1 MPPVLDALK
10 IFLGAPPVAQAAKGL
25 LVFGDLNS
33 TGYVSQ
39 GYRFQIPTL
48 RSQSNGEK
56 NTFAD
61 NIRRFLVSY
70 EADTNLQF
78 VFRRDSDYL
87 AEVKAYDTDTRRL
100 ATNEWT
106 RMVRNERT
114 LRYLEGIKNRTLN
127 RNHLYLFVSKKIN
140 KNPPRLAGTKNLERF
155 NREILEEHA
164 RLFRESA
171 NLAST
176 SLGDYGKFSEMGDL
190 DYFALYRK
198 WYRPTLANE
207 LEPDL
212 AGSYLP
218 FQSLTRQC
226 WASGC
231 RGNRTF
237 GFTMDNHFHQMLVL
251 SRAPNKTYLG
261 ISDYLTRLD
270 FQEYTIVVNVRPIP
284 VNKEIDREENKLERI
299 QSDYMAEG
307 KYRLRN
313 RMERLQEKLDALARG
328 DTFPFYMDFI
338 IHVWASTEDELLT
351 RVAKVKEA
359 IESMNRAQWSEP
371 NLPTTAQNL
380 FYQSTPGWA
389 WGNYTFRELYMKDE
403 NLAHILPL
411 SSTPT
416 AQLDGAEVLFDGED
430 GGLVGIKFQIDGTPQ
445 NGTCIGRSRAGK
457 SALIC
462 EILSQSECFFDYSF
476 IVDEGDSYATYAQ
489 TMKTQSIIFS
499 PDADITLNYF
509 DTQGT
514 PLTGQQLTFAKT
526 LASRMAGSAASEET
540 LQVRQSLLAHY
551 IQVAYQNA
559 YRHWLS
565 KDSAREYEVAREA
578 LAVVTYRREKC
589 PFGTEMIE
597 AWSDLKDWQVREAD
611 KYEEF
616 VGQLTEEEVTNF
628 LKEPETR
635 HLVMRQA
642 FSHFTRSEFPIHST
656 LLQTMSV
663 YREKSHNQETISNLC
678 ALLKEWSY
686 QGSNGKT
693 FDGFSNQDFKGKL
706 TVFELGRISEAA
718 THLKNLSG
726 FLVANYIRQHIVSL
740 PRRQRKRVI
749 FEEAA
754 RFMGID
760 GGEKVMAEMYAQLP
774 KFNSWILSVVQ
785 QYGRFKES
793 KIANAVFGNSNQHYL
808 LAQKSPE
815 DVDDLGHR
823 IGLPQTTKE
832 SILGH
837 KMPQMIK
844 TRPRYSSF
852 TFYQVDERRP
862 LIVNTRNI
870 SSPEMLYV
878 SSSTPAEYDERQRT
892 LKKYT
897 SVLDGI
903 IAESAKTN
911 PQKENP

>member
-1 MPPVLDALK
+1 MPALDALK

-25 LVFGDLNS
+25 LVFGDIDNS
-33 TGYVSQ
+33 GYVSQ
-39 GYRFQIPTL
+39 GYKLQVPTM
-48 RSQSNGEK
+48 RGQSNGEK

-61 NIRRFLVSY
+61 SIRRLLVSY
-70 EADTNLQF
+70 EPDTRLQF

-87 AEVKAYDTDTRRL
+87 TEIKAYDADTRRL

-114 LRYLEGIKNRTLN
+114 LRYLDGIKNRTLN
-127 RNHLYLFVSKKIN
+127 RNHLYLFVSKKID
-140 KNPPRLAGTKNLERF
+140 KNPPRLSGKKSLEKF
-155 NREILEEHA
+155 NREVLEEHA

-171 NLAST
+171 SFAAT
-176 SLGDYGKFSEMGDL
+176 SFGDYGRFTEMADL

-198 WYRPTLANE
+198 WYRPSLANE

-212 AGSYLP
+212 QNIYLP
-218 FQSLTRQC
+218 FQSLTRQS

-231 RGNRTF
+231 RGNRSF
-237 GFTMDNHFHQMLVL
+237 GFTMDSHYHQILVL
-251 SRAPNKTYLG
+251 SRAPNRTYLG

-270 FQEYTIVVNVRPIP
+270 FQDYTIVVNVRPFP
-284 VNKEIDREENKLERI
+284 VSKEIDREENKLERI
-299 QSDYMAEG
+299 QSDYLSEG
-307 KYRLRN
+307 KYRLRS
-313 RMERLQEKLDALARG
+313 RMERLHEKLDALSRG
-328 DTFPFYMDFI
+328 DTFPFYIDFI
-338 IHVWASTEDELLT
+338 IHIWGSTEDELLT
-351 RVAKVKEA
+351 RVSKVKEA
-359 IESMNRAQWSEP
+359 VESMNRAQWSEP
-371 NLPTTAQNL
+371 NLPATAQNL

-403 NLAHILPL
+403 NLAHLLPL
-411 SSTPT
+411 ASTPT
-416 AQLDGAEVLFDGED
+416 GQLEGSEVLFDGED
-430 GGLVGIKFQIDGTPQ
+430 GGLIGIKFQIDGTPQ

-462 EILSQSECFFDYSF
+462 ELLSQSECFFEYSF
-476 IVDEGDSYATYAQ
+476 LVDEGDSYATYAQ
-489 TMKTQSIIFS
+489 TMDTQSIIFS

-540 LQVRQSLLAHY
+540 LQVRQGLLAHY

-578 LAVVTYRREKC
+578 LAVARFRKELC
-589 PFGTEMIE
+589 PVGTEMIE
-597 AWSDLKDWQVREAD
+597 AWSDLKDWRVREAA

-616 VGQLTEEEVTNF
+616 VGKITEEEVTNF

-635 HLVMRQA
+635 HFVMRHA
-642 FSHFTRSEFPIHST
+642 FSHFSMSEFPIHSS
-656 LLQTMSV
+656 LIQTMSV
-663 YREKSHNQETISNLC
+663 YRERSHNQETISNLC

-686 QGSNGKT
+686 QGSNGKL
-693 FDGFSNQDFKGKL
+693 FDGFSNQNFKGKL

-726 FLVANYIRQHIVSL
+726 FLVANYIRQHIVSM
-740 PRRQRKRVI
+740 PRRHRKRVI

-760 GGEKVMAEMYAQLP
+760 GGEKVMSEMYAQLP

-815 DVDDLGHR
+815 DVDDLGAR
-823 IGLPQTTKE
+823 IGLPRTAKE

-844 TRPRYSSF
+844 TKPRYSSF
-852 TFYQVDERRP
+852 TYYQVDERRP
-862 LIVNTRNI
+862 IIVNTRNI

-903 IAESAKTN
+903 LAETGKAAAK
-911 PQKENP
+911 KEES

>member
-10 IFLGAPPVAQAAKGL
+10 IFLGAPPVAQAAGGL
-25 LVFGDLNS
+25 LVFGDVDNS
-33 TGYVSQ
+33 GYVSQ
-39 GYRFQIPTL
+39 GYKLQVPNMQ
-48 RSQSNGEK
+48 SQSNGEK
-56 NTFAD
+56 NSFAD
-61 NIRRFLVSY
+61 HVRRFLVSY
-70 EADTNLQF
+70 EADTHLQF
-78 VFRRDSDYL
+78 IFRRDSNYMS
-87 AEVKAYDTDTRRL
+87 EIRAYDNDTRNL

-127 RNHLYLFVSKKIN
+127 RNHLYLFISKKFN
-140 KNPPRLAGTKNLERF
+140 KNPPRLAGKARLEIF
-155 NREILEEHA
+155 NRQILEEHA
-164 RLFRESA
+164 RLFKEGA
-171 NLAST
+171 NFAAS
-176 SLGDYGKFSEMGDL
+176 SLGDYGRLVEMADL
-190 DYFALYRK
+190 DYFALYRR
-198 WYRPTLANE
+198 WYNPSLAQE
-207 LEPDL
+207 AECED
-212 AGSYLP
+212 AYLP
-218 FQSLTRQC
+218 FQSLTRQT
-226 WASGC
+226 WRSGC
-231 RGNRTF
+231 RGNRSF
-237 GFTMDNHFHQMLVL
+237 GFTMDNHYHQMLVL
-251 SRAPNKTYLG
+251 DRAPNKTYPG

-270 FQEYTIVVNVRPIP
+270 FQDYALVVNVRPIS
-284 VNKEIDREENKLERI
+284 VGQEIDREENKLERI
-299 QSDYMAEG
+299 QSDYLAEG

-313 RMERLQEKLDALARG
+313 RMERLQEKLDALSRG

-338 IHVWASTEDELLT
+338 IHVWASTETELLT
-351 RVAKVKEA
+351 RVGMVRDAV
-359 IESMNRAQWSEP
+359 ESMNRAQVGIP

-416 AQLDGAEVLFDGED
+416 AQLEGAEVLFDGED

-462 EILSQSECFFDYSF
+462 EILSQSECFFEFSF
-476 IVDEGDSYATYAQ
+476 LIDEGDSYATYAQ
-489 TMKTQSIIFS
+489 TMGTQSVIFS

-526 LASRMAGSAASEET
+526 LMSRMAGSAASEET
-540 LQVRQSLLAHY
+540 LQVRQGLLAHY
-551 IQVAYQNA
+551 VQIAYQNA

-565 KDSAREYEVAREA
+565 KDSGREHEIAKEA
-578 LAVVTYRREKC
+578 LAVARYRKTFC
-589 PFGTEMIE
+589 PAGTEMLE
-597 AWSDLKDWQVREAD
+597 AWADLKDWQMREPD
-611 KYEEF
+611 KNREF
-616 VGQLTEEEVTNF
+616 TSQITEEEVTNF

-635 HLVMRQA
+635 HLVMRHA
-642 FSHFTRSEFPIHST
+642 FSHFTRTEFPTHST

-686 QGSNGKT
+686 QGSNGKL
-693 FDGFSNQDFKGKL
+693 FDGYLNQDFKGKL
-706 TVFELGRISEAA
+706 TIFELGRISEAA

-726 FLVANYIRQHIVSL
+726 FLLSNYIRQHIVSL
-740 PRRQRKRVI
+740 PRRFRKRVV

-760 GGEKVMAEMYAQLP
+760 GGEKVMSEMYAQLP

-815 DVDDLGHR
+815 DVDDLGQR
-823 IGLPQTTKE
+823 IDLPQIAKE

-844 TRPRYSSF
+844 TKPRYSSF
-852 TFYQVDERRP
+852 TYYQVDERRP
-862 LIVNTRNI
+862 IIVNTRNI

-878 SSSTPAEYDERQRT
+878 SSSTPAEYDERQRV
-892 LKKYT
+892 LKKYD

-903 IAESAKTN
+903 VAEAAKSV
-911 PQKENP
+911 PAKETT